1 MVTFGQKGVKM
12 SSKTSPFCVLLFFSQ
27 RKRES
32 AEPPNPKRVVTRD
45 PVVICLWKQK
55 EATPSISSRKWTL
68 WKEWLTF
75 LHMQKHVFKSVKKR
89 HLFVFCS
96 FFPKENVDQIFG
108 KFPKQWR
115 HEKRVFCVTTLLRN
129 VKNDTP
135 SKNGKNVCL
144 QKRCRFCDMFTHTKT
159 RVFRCQKATPIC
171 VLLFF
176 SQRKR
181 GSSFRQIPKTVTTQ
195 KT

>member
-55 EATPSISSRKWTL
+55 EATPSISWGKWTL

-96 FFPKENVDQIFG
+96 FFPKENLDRFFG

-115 HEKRVFCVTTLLRN
+115 HKKRKKRVAFSSENEKIVLR
-129 VKNDTP
+129 
-135 SKNGKNVCL
+135 
-144 QKRCRFCDMFTHTKT
+144 F
-159 RVFRCQKATPIC
+159 
-171 VLLFF
+171 
-176 SQRKR
+176 
-181 GSSFRQIPKTVTTQ
+181 FRQKMRFYKKGVVFD
-195 KT
+195 KCALF